1 MLHCILQLS
10 DRPFPFREPFPHRAD
25 SPPATMSDFA
35 KWKLD
40 FSSRTLVNRKATTF
54 PDPPGY
60 DPAVF
65 AEMEVEPAKHKNM
78 ELDSSVLARKELAL
92 RAKAMEPLKQVG
104 FMCFML
110 WMSGNSLQ
118 LFSIMMLSSCIYSP
132 FQAIANVTKVFPKN
146 KDVDVM
152 IPRALYC
159 VVYVGQLIFAAYK
172 LDKMGLL
179 PTHAS
184 DWSSQ
189 LQPPVYLER
198 SVGPMQFTKP

>member
-1 MLHCILQLS
+1 
-10 DRPFPFREPFPHRAD
+10 
-25 SPPATMSDFA
+25 MSDFA
-35 KWKLD
+35 NWKLD
-40 FSSRTLVNRKATTF
+40 FSSRAVVTRKSSL

-60 DPAVF
+60 DAAVF
-65 AEMEVEPAKHKNM
+65 AEMEAEPAKNKNK
-78 ELDSSVLARKELAL
+78 ELDTAVLARKELAL
-92 RAKAMEPLKQVG
+92 RAKALEPLKQVG

-132 FQAIANVTKVFPKN
+132 FQAIANVTKAFPKN
-146 KDVDVM
+146 KDVDVL

-159 VVYVGQLIFAAYK
+159 AVHVGQLIFAAYK

-189 LQPPVYLER
+189 LKPPVYLER
-198 SVGPMQFTKP
+198 AYGPSRLQI

>member
-1 MLHCILQLS
+1 
-10 DRPFPFREPFPHRAD
+10 
-25 SPPATMSDFA
+25 MSDFS

-40 FSSRTLVNRKATTF
+40 FSSRALVGRKSTTCQ
-54 PDPPGY
+54 DPPGY
-60 DPAVF
+60 DAAVF
-65 AEMEVEPAKHKNM
+65 AEMEVEPAKNKNT
-78 ELDSSVLARKELAL
+78 ELDSSVLARKEVAM

-132 FQAIANVTKVFPKN
+132 FQAIANVTKAFPKN
-146 KDVDVM
+146 KDVDVLV
-152 IPRALYC
+152 PRALYC
-159 VVYVGQLIFAAYK
+159 AVYVGQLVFAAYK

-198 SVGPMQFTKP
+198 SVGPVKYMQG

>member
-1 MLHCILQLS
+1 
-10 DRPFPFREPFPHRAD
+10 
-25 SPPATMSDFA
+25 MSDFA

-40 FSSRTLVNRKATTF
+40 FSSRAVVNRKTSML

-60 DPAVF
+60 DAAVF
-65 AEMEVEPAKHKNM
+65 AEV
-78 ELDSSVLARKELAL
+78 ELDTGKNKNKELEAAVIARKELAL

-118 LFSIMMLSSCIYSP
+118 LFSIMMLSSCIYTP
-132 FQAIANVTKVFPKN
+132 CQAIANVTKTFPKN

-159 VVYVGQLIFAAYK
+159 AVYFGQLIFAAYK

-184 DWSSQ
+184 DWASQ
-189 LQPPVYLER
+189 IPPPVYLER
-198 SVGPMQFTKP
+198 AYGPGVLM